1 MNQDKISVG
10 LEGFLEKG
18 SLYLSPIPVSVSQIS
33 SFKILHRAVTQAY
46 NKVQGGQD
54 IEGKE

>member
-1 MNQDKISVG
+1 MNKDKISVG
-10 LEGFLEKG
+10 LEWFLEKG

-33 SFKILHRAVTQAY
+33 SFKILYMAVIQAY
-46 NKVQGGQD
+46 NRVQGVQD